1 MIELDYSLVVEAT
14 EEPDYFGFYFPDLQG
29 LTGVGH
35 SIEDCIYKAKRGMK
49 EHLKLLKEQGLP
61 IPPKNSN
68 PNIVIQNAQNR
79 QLSRLMAIID
89 QRDPDEKLV
98 LKKRL
103 KKQKVTTWQ
112 KRFGK
117 ALDQLGKKNIGFS
130 EKEVA
135 EDVKKAIAEVR
146 VSAT

>member
-1 MIELDYSLVVEAT
+1 MSTKTIKLEI
-14 EEPDYFGFYFPDLQG
+14 PFQ
-29 LTGVGH
+29 
-35 SIEDCIYKAKRGMK
+35 
-49 EHLKLLKEQGLP
+49 KLL
-61 IPPKNSN
+61 S
-68 PNIVIQNAQNR
+68 V
-79 QLSRLMAIID
+79 ID
-89 QRDPDEKLV
+89 QLDPDEKLV

-103 KKQKVTTWQ
+103 EKQKVITWQ

-146 VSAT
+146 ISAKN